1 MEGKA
6 LETRLVEFEKLGS
19 LSNDDDDCNE
29 NCKKEIGLDDAPA
42 SPFLYIYLPSL
53 HDTT

>member
-19 LSNDDDDCNE
+19 LSNDDNEGNE
-29 NCKKEIGLDDAPA
+29 NSKKGISLGDAPA

-53 HDTT
+53 RDTT

>member
-29 NCKKEIGLDDAPA
+29 NSKKGISLDDAPA
-42 SPFLYIYLPSL
+42 SPFLYIHLPSL
-53 HDTT
+53 HGTT